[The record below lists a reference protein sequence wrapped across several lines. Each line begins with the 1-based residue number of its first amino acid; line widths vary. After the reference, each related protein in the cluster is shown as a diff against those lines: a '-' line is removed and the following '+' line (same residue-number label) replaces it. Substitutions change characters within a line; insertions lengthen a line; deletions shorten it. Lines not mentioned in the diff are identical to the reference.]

1 MTERKMMR
9 GHIGAVAA
17 EAEAEAEAVDM
28 NLKFIFLKRYSHDW

>member
-9 GHIGAVAA
+9 GHIGAVA
-17 EAEAEAEAVDM
+17 AEAEAEAVDM